1 VQGACSHTQR
11 VAVNAAASG
20 NNTLVAAVAGRKI
33 RVLSAVLVAAGTVSP
48 KFQSGTG
55 ATDLTGAMP
64 MVANGVIVLPF
75 NPEGWAETLAGA
87 LLNLNL
93 NVAISVTGVI
103 TYVEVT

>member
-48 KFQSGTG
+48 KFQSGT